1 MSEFV
6 ITETVG
12 SVLKITLNR
21 PEKFNS
27 LNAQMSDQLKCALD
41 MAANNSAIRAVY
53 LTGAG
58 KAFCAGQDLSDLNM
72 GAVADSVE
80 RAVREQ
86 YNPLVLKLRT
96 LEKPVICAVNGV
108 AAGAGAS
115 LALAC
120 DIIIA
125 ATSVVFVQA
134 FSKIG
139 LVPDCGGTY
148 FLPRL
153 VGLGKATALMMLG
166 EKLSATDAEKMGM
179 IYKVVEDDQLH
190 QTAMET
196 ATMLANMPTKALGFT
211 KRLLNQS
218 MESTLE
224 EQLESEAVI
233 QAKAASTNDFAE
245 GVAAF
250 IAKRKPNFIGE

>member
-6 ITETVG
+6 KTETVG

-27 LNAQMSDQLKCALD
+27 LNTQMSDQLKAALD
-41 MAANNSAIRAVY
+41 MAANDNAIRAVY

-86 YNPLVLKLRT
+86 YNPLVLKLRA

-120 DIIIA
+120 ICA
-125 ATSVVFVQA
+125 
-134 FSKIG
+134 G
-139 LVPDCGGTY
+139 
-148 FLPRL
+148 
-153 VGLGKATALMMLG
+153 
-166 EKLSATDAEKMGM
+166 
-179 IYKVVEDDQLH
+179 
-190 QTAMET
+190 
-196 ATMLANMPTKALGFT
+196 
-211 KRLLNQS
+211 
-218 MESTLE
+218 
-224 EQLESEAVI
+224 I
-233 QAKAASTNDFAE
+233 Q
-245 GVAAF
+245 
-250 IAKRKPNFIGE
+250 

>member
-27 LNAQMSDQLKCALD
+27 LNTQMSNQLKAALD

-86 YNPLVLKLRT
+86 YNPLVLKLRA
-96 LEKPVICAVNGV
+96 LEKPVVV
-108 AAGAGAS
+108 
-115 LALAC
+115 
-120 DIIIA
+120 IA
-125 ATSVVFVQA
+125 ATSVAFVQA

-166 EKLSATDAEKMGM
+166 EKLSAIDAEKMGM

-196 ATMLANMPTKALGFT
+196 ATTLANMPTKALGLT
-211 KRLLNQS
+211 KLLLNQS
-218 MESTLE
+218 MENSLT
-224 EQLESEAVI
+224 EQLELEAVI
-233 QAKAASTNDFAE
+233 QAKAAVTKDFKE

-250 IAKRKPNFIGE
+250 IEKRKPNFKGE